1 MILWYFNHK
10 PGGLIWAIFFTVRNT
25 NLDGRTA
32 VADLLAIANIG
43 PSGRRIVQCNE
54 NTLNTPYEAGLTNGK
69 SGTAYINMSSVDYGT
84 ILYIVSGTNRI
95 FLRSK
100 DNGIWSNWGEL
111 LKKADYEAKKIT
123 NSYGLTIVLFTFGS
137 DTIKAIKIGGY
148 VNKALSAG
156 TAYTIATNTEVKSR
170 VEWYHNIHCGING
183 INTVAYLRITTDGNI
198 VLTPQTA
205 IASGVGINIAE
216 YYV

>member
-1 MILWYFNHK
+1 MDTYK
-10 PGGLIWAIFFTVRNT
+10 
-25 NLDGRTA
+25 TA
-32 VADLLAIANIG
+32 GTYRCQSASVAA
-43 PSGRRIVQCNE
+43 S
-54 NTLNTPYEAGLTNGK
+54 LTNCPV
-69 SGTAYINMSSVDYGT
+69 STAFKMIVDVGNDYLT
-84 ILYIVSGTNRI
+84 QKIIVVANTRPVEYRRNYYNSTWGDWLKTLTN
-95 FLRSK
+95 
-100 DNGIWSNWGEL
+100 
-111 LKKADYEAKKIT
+111 ADYEAKTIP

-148 VNKALSAG
+148 INKAMSAG
-156 TAYTIATNTEVKSR
+156 TAYTIATNIAAKSR

-183 INTVAYLRITTDGNI
+183 VNTVAYLRITTDGNI

>member
-1 MILWYFNHK
+1 MIPDN
-10 PGGLIWAIFFTVRNT
+10 
-25 NLDGRTA
+25 
-32 VADLLAIANIG
+32 ADLYSDTYKVPGNYYC
-43 PSGRRIVQCNE
+43 PSNVNVV
-54 NTLNTPYEAGLTNGK
+54 TLKNCPLSKAFILKVDYTNGTQYK
-69 SGTAYINMSSVDYGT
+69 WEHDSSIIT
-84 ILYIVSGTNRI
+84 S
-95 FLRSK
+95 
-100 DNGIWSNWGEL
+100 
-111 LKKADYEAKKIT
+111 ADYEAKTIP

-148 VNKALSAG
+148 INKAMSAG
-156 TAYTIATNTEVKSR
+156 TAYTIATNIAAKSR

-183 INTVAYLRITTDGNI
+183 VNTVAYLRITTDGNI